1 MHPDISR
8 FPSQAF
14 YEGRIEDGPDMAE
27 LTSRPWHT
35 QPMFGTYKFF
45 NVAGV
50 EEPGAFNSIK
60 NTSEVQIAKAIY
72 SRLNKEFQ
80 SVGFKRRIGIVSMYR
95 AQISELRRQFFQAF
109 GEGILESVDFNTV
122 DGFQGQEKD
131 IIILSC
137 VRAGPG
143 LQSIGFL
150 SGSCQ
155 SLSHCQLLLI
165 ARFIVQMCVG

>member
-1 MHPDISR
+1 MLIRDLCSIQYRMHPDISR
-8 FPSQAF
+8 FPSEAF
-14 YEGRIEDGPDMAE
+14 YQGRIEDGPKMSE

-45 NVAGV
+45 NVTGV
-50 EEPGAFNSIK
+50 EEQGRFNSLK
-60 NTSEVQIAKAIY
+60 NVAECQVAKAIY
-72 SRLNKEFQ
+72 RRLSREFEAIAT
-80 SVGFKRRIGIVSMYR
+80 SRRIGIVSMYR
-95 AQISELRRQFFQAF
+95 AQIEELRMQFIAEF
-109 GEGILESVDFNTV
+109 GRNIVDIVDFNTV

-150 SGSCQ
+150 SG
-155 SLSHCQLLLI
+155 
-165 ARFIVQMCVG
+165 

>member
-8 FPSQAF
+8 FPSEAF
-14 YEGRIEDGPDMAE
+14 YQGRIEDGPNMSE

-45 NVAGV
+45 NVTGV
-50 EEPGAFNSIK
+50 EQPGSFNSIK
-60 NTSEVQIAKAIY
+60 NTFECDVAKAIY
-72 SRLNKEFQ
+72 SRLSQEFR
-80 SVGFKRRIGIVSMYR
+80 STSFSGKIGVVSMYR
-95 AQISELRRQFFQAF
+95 AQIQELRRQFFQAF
-109 GEGILESVDFNTV
+109 GESILDSVDFNTV

-137 VRAGPG
+137 VRSGPG

-150 SGSCQ
+150 SGSYTPI
-155 SLSHCQLLLI
+155 H
-165 ARFIVQMCVG
+165 APVNA

>member
-8 FPSQAF
+8 FPSKAF
-14 YEGRIEDGPDMAE
+14 YENRIEDGPDMST

-45 NVAGV
+45 NVAGQ
-50 EEPGAFNSIK
+50 EEAGSFNSIK

-72 SRLNKEFQ
+72 QRLSREFKAT
-80 SVGFKRRIGIVSMYR
+80 GFTRRVGIVSMYR
-95 AQISELRRQFFQAF
+95 AQISELKRQFFQAF
-109 GEGILESVDFNTV
+109 GESILENVDFNTV

-143 LQSIGFL
+143 LRSIGFL
-150 SGSCQ
+150 AGS
-155 SLSHCQLLLI
+155 
-165 ARFIVQMCVG
+165 